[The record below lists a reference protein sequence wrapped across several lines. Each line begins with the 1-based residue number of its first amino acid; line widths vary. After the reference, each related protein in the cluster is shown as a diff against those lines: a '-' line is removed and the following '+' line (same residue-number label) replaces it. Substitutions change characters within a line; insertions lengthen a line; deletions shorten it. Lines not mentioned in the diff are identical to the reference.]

1 MFKELYKGA
10 NDKIPTDDAKS
21 RVMEKINRPNNVK
34 KNYSYAKV
42 AALAACFIITVGAVG
57 IYENHIAQES
67 IIYEEITPEN
77 LVRTVPNPVET
88 QEPKQE
94 VVAPQKETNT
104 VKQEETKAPVTS
116 VKRSR
121 QYVPPKEIT
130 EPEISAPIVASIE
143 IPQEP
148 AASGNVITPNEN
160 FPEQA
165 SPMMVRY
172 IEEEQTPVSVDDY
185 YEYLGKD
192 IESTVSLPDAFSNE
206 TPKEQN
212 LTLDGEEVKD
222 EWTFY
227 FTDSENSVF
236 VTTTKDTQK
245 IQDFLNDPQYEKST
259 VAGKDVVVF
268 EKGAEKDAY
277 FISQDIGYTVKVH
290 GVSDEDFENVL
301 VSLTE

>member
-1 MFKELYKGA
+1 MGA
-10 NDKIPTDDAKS
+10 FG
-21 RVMEKINRPNNVK
+21 V
-34 KNYSYAKV
+34 
-42 AALAACFIITVGAVG
+42 
-57 IYENHIAQES
+57 YENYIEKETP
-67 IIYEEITPEN
+67 IYEEITPKN
-77 LVRTVPNPVET
+77 LVRTAPAPVEPAK
-88 QEPKQE
+88 EKQE
-94 VVAPQKETNT
+94 AAVPMKEETA
-104 VKQEETKAPVTS
+104 VKSEETAVKPEETKAPAQS
-116 VKRSR
+116 VRRSR
-121 QYVPPKEIT
+121 QYVLPSENIV
-130 EPEISAPIVASIE
+130 PEISAPQMSESEISAPALASME

-148 AASGNVITPNEN
+148 AASDNVITPNEN
-160 FPEQA
+160 FPQQA

-172 IEEEQTPVSVDDY
+172 IEEDYTPVSVDEY
-185 YEYLGKD
+185 YKYLGKD

-212 LTLDGEEVKD
+212 LTLEGEEVKD

-290 GVSDEDFENVL
+290 GVSGEDFENVL